1 MRISHHLAFVSFSYT
16 LIVNSFFRKKKWK
29 IKIETTLSSIAS
41 LFKIASIMR
50 LIITA
55 TYIHFG
61 RKLSPSTYWLQKR
74 QLKQNQTQI
83 GQITCIL
90 I

>member
-1 MRISHHLAFVSFSYT
+1 MRISCHFAFVSFSYT
-16 LIVNSFFRKKKWK
+16 LIVNSLFRKKKWK
-29 IKIETTLSSIAS
+29 REINTTLSSIAS

-55 TYIHFG
+55 TYIHFV
-61 RKLSPSTYWLQKR
+61 RKLSPSTYWLQKW
-74 QLKQNQTQI
+74 QLRPNQTQI
-83 GQITCIL
+83 SQITCIL